1 MNLINN
7 GTIIINNNKYKYKIF
22 DTDGLIDII
31 RHNKKFCDLFL
42 DAIRKYRNTP
52 HFFDIFQIVRE
63 YITYRPDSEL
73 VYFVIYKKGE
83 IVSML
88 RFYYYIKKSYGYF
101 NMVYTN
107 PKFRGQGMCQN
118 MVKYIVESSKKY
130 IKKYEL
136 EVIENNIPA
145 IKCYEKVGFKYI
157 RKVSLS
163 QSSYNLMRLVIK

>member
-7 GTIIINNNKYKYKIF
+7 GSIVINDNKYKYKIF

-52 HFFDIFQIVRE
+52 HFFDIFQLVRE

-73 VYFVIYKKGE
+73 VYFVIYKNDE

-107 PKFRGQGMCQN
+107 PKFRGQGICQN
-118 MVKYIVESSKKY
+118 MVRFIIDNSKKY

-136 EVIENNIPA
+136 EVITNNIPA
-145 IKCYEKVGFKYI
+145 IKCYERVGFKYI
-157 RKVSLS
+157 RKVNLS
-163 QSSYNLMRLVIK
+163 QSSYNLMRLVI

>member
-1 MNLINN
+1 MDLIKN

-22 DTDGLIDII
+22 DTYGLIDII
-31 RHNKKFCDLFL
+31 RHDKKFSNLFE
-42 DAIRKYRNTP
+42 DSVRKYRNVP
-52 HFFDIFQIVRE
+52 HFFDIFQLVRE
-63 YITYRPDSEL
+63 YTTYRPDSEL
-73 VYFVIYKKGE
+73 VYFIIYKKGE

-107 PKFRGQGMCQN
+107 PKFRGQGICQN
-118 MVKYIVESSKKY
+118 MIKFIVESSKKY

-136 EVIENNIPA
+136 EVVTINIPA

-157 RKVSLS
+157 RKVTFS
-163 QSSYNLMRLVIK
+163 QSSSNLMRLIIK